1 VVGSVHHMWPR
12 CSTSA
17 LPAVRAAANDA
28 CAICASTLLRRQLHS
43 SRRLKAS
50 LPVSTAND
58 KAYAKTLLLPK
69 TDFPLRA
76 DAVNREKLFRK
87 KTTESLYKW
96 QVRFLQMRSRVMVF
110 AWLNCHSIQWAQKE
124 RPLFV
129 LHDGPPYANG
139 SVHTGTIYDLFMKI
153 SS

>member
-1 VVGSVHHMWPR
+1 MWPR

-17 LPAVRAAANDA
+17 LPAVRAATNDT
-28 CAICASTLLRRQLHS
+28 CALCASTLLKRQLHT

-50 LPVSTAND
+50 SPVSTAND

-76 DAVNREKLFRK
+76 DAVNRERLFRK

-96 QVRFLQMRSRVMVF
+96 QVCYVHFPRRVMLF
-110 AWLNCHSIQWAQKE
+110 AGLSCHSTIQRDQKD

-139 SVHTGTIYDLFMKI
+139 SVHMGKLQTCYVKTP
-153 SS
+153 S